1 MWFGDVHLLIDYFDL
16 DPSRRFINLHF
27 FPMSCLIIIS
37 GLFYIVIVK
46 KRKKKGGKKKGGCS
60 GI

>member
-46 KRKKKGGKKKGGCS
+46 KREKKKGKKGGGL